1 MNITKKIKRQD
12 GMSLLEVLISM
23 VILGISLLMLLNM
36 AMISLTSNDWSNNA
50 TIVTQSMQQKLEQL
64 RNIPMPQSGSDTL
77 NGIQLVWTV
86 SKKSNHLRQVDM
98 QAQWDDMISNTKT
111 MSISS
116 FIKPIQ
122 PD

>member
-116 FIKPIQ
+116 FIKT
-122 PD
+122 DSA

>member
-77 NGIQLVWTV
+77 KGIQLVWTV

-116 FIKPIQ
+116 FIKT
-122 PD
+122 DSA

>member
-1 MNITKKIKRQD
+1 MNITKKIKKQD

-36 AMISLTSNDWSNNA
+36 AMISLTSNDWSNNT

-64 RNIPMPQSGSDTL
+64 RNTPMPQSGSDTL
-77 NGIQLVWTV
+77 NGVQLVWTV

-98 QAQWDDMISNTKT
+98 NAHWKDIISNYKT

-116 FIKPIQ
+116 FIKT
-122 PD
+122 DSV

>member
-1 MNITKKIKRQD
+1 
-12 GMSLLEVLISM
+12 MSLLEVLISM

-116 FIKPIQ
+116 FIKT
-122 PD
+122 DSA